1 MKTANLQEVG
11 HLLLSISI
19 PITVNNEVDT
29 CIKCLT
35 NQVFLQKG
43 GVLEIND
50 NIGETPTRLLCIK
63 RKDEEEFSVYE
74 YPNTILLERTFF
86 EVKRKTCNR
95 KGIIEFDSILNL
107 RETIVFINDLLSKG
121 EILSAP

>member
-35 NQVFLQKG
+35 NQVFLQEG

-50 NIGETPTRLLCIK
+50 NIGETPTRRLCIK

-107 RETIVFINDLLSKG
+107 RETIVFINDLLS
-121 EILSAP
+121 